1 MEICPD
7 FVAFLVGPAAGLA
20 DQDARVSRCGARL
33 GWLIDPLERKVWVY
47 RPGEQVETIEEP
59 RMLTAGP
66 LMPDFVLDL
75 GLIWNPQV

>member
-1 MEICPD
+1 
-7 FVAFLVGPAAGLA
+7 
-20 DQDARVSRCGARL
+20 
-33 GWLIDPLERKVWVY
+33 VY